1 MTLLAISID
10 GTQLLLACT
19 GIVIAVFALIIAW
32 RYWLKRTSQQSLEDE
47 ATIISLTNRTKYPKV
62 DIFRWSNTLF
72 RFGLSIALG
81 MTILAFSWTTY
92 DKTEFANLEIGEYED
107 LDQVPPITKDPPP
120 PPPPPPPPVVEP
132 VVDEELLDEDEPEFE
147 DLSITEDTEVTAPP
161 KVEHKPVPPPPP
173 PPPEPE
179 DEGPEFFVAVEEMP
193 SFGDCKDIFNK
204 MERKQCSD
212 KNLLTFLSKN
222 IKYPAIAREN
232 NIEGQAVIRF
242 IVESDGTITNTEIV
256 RDLAGGCGDEAL
268 RVVNLM
274 KNQKFLDKQQL
285 VWNPGKQQ
293 GRPVRVQ
300 FNLPIRFK
308 LQ

>member
-10 GTQLLLACT
+10 GTQLLLACI
-19 GIVIAVFALIIAW
+19 GMVIAVLTLIAAW
-32 RYWLKRTSQQSLEDE
+32 RYWLQRTSRQSLQDE

-72 RFGLSIALG
+72 RFGLSIALA

-107 LDQVPPITKDPPP
+107 LDQVPPITKDQPP
-120 PPPPPPPPVVEP
+120 PPPPPPPPVIEP
-132 VVDEELLDEDEPEFE
+132 VVDEELLDEEEPEFE
-147 DLSITEDTEVTAPP
+147 DLSISETTEVVAPP
-161 KVEHKPVPPPPP
+161 TVEKKPDLTPPP
-173 PPPEPE
+173 PPPEEEPT
-179 DEGPEFFVAVEEMP
+179 GPDFFIAVEEMP
-193 SFGDCKDIFNK
+193 SFGDCADIFNK

-212 KNLLTFLSKN
+212 RNLLTFLSRN

-242 IVESDGTITNTEIV
+242 IVEPDGTITSTEVV
-256 RDLAGGCGDEAL
+256 RDLAGGCGAEAL

-274 KNQKFLDKQQL
+274 KDQKFLKKQKL
-285 VWNPGKQQ
+285 FWNPGKQQ
-293 GRPVRVQ
+293 GRNVRVQ

>member
-10 GTQLLLACT
+10 GTQLLLACI
-19 GIVIAVFALIIAW
+19 GMVVAVVSIIMAW
-32 RYWLKRTSQQSLEDE
+32 RYWLKKTSAQEELGN
-47 ATIISLTNRTKYPKV
+47 ATIISLTNRNKYPKV

-72 RFGLSIALG
+72 RLGLSMALA

-92 DKTEFANLEIGEYED
+92 DKTEFANLEIGDYED

-132 VVDEELLDEDEPEFE
+132 VIDEELLEEDEPEFE
-147 DLSITEDTEVTAPP
+147 DLSITEETAVTAPP
-161 KVEHKPVPPPPP
+161 KVEAKPVPPPPP
-173 PPPEPE
+173 PPPEEEPT
-179 DEGPEFFVAVEEMP
+179 GPEFFVAVEEMP
-193 SFGDCKDIFNK
+193 SFGDCTDIFNK
-204 MERKQCSD
+204 TERKQCSD

-222 IKYPAIAREN
+222 IKYPSVAREN
-232 NIEGQAVIRF
+232 HIEGQAVIRF
-242 IVESDGTITNTEIV
+242 IVEPDGKITHTEIV
-256 RDLAGGCGDEAL
+256 RDLAGGCGEEAL

-274 KNQKFLDKQQL
+274 KDQKFLQKQDL
-285 VWNPGKQQ
+285 FWNPGKQQ

>member
-1 MTLLAISID
+1 MNLLAISID

-19 GIVIAVFALIIAW
+19 GMLITVLVLIYGW
-32 RYWLKRTSQQSLEDE
+32 RYWLNRTSQQSLLEMSGE
-47 ATIISLTNRTKYPKV
+47 KLLANRNKYAV
-62 DIFRWSNTLF
+62 VNIFRWRNTLI

-92 DKTEFANLEIGEYED
+92 ESTEYANLEIGDIED
-107 LDQVPPITKDPPP
+107 LDQVPPITTTPPP
-120 PPPPPPPPVVEP
+120 PPPPPPPPVIEP
-132 VVDEELLDEDEPEFE
+132 VVDEELIEEEEPEFE
-147 DLSITEDTEVTAPP
+147 DRSIDVNTEIVAP
-161 KVEHKPVPPPPP
+161 KVIEKPKLLPPPP

-179 DEGPEFFVAVEEMP
+179 ETDDFFVAVEEMP
-193 SFGDCKDIFNK
+193 SFGDCKK
-204 MERKQCSD
+204 LGSKAERKQCSD
-212 KNLLTFLSKN
+212 RSLLSFLSKH

-242 IVESDGTITNTEIV
+242 IVEKDGTISETEVV
-256 RDLAGGCGDEAL
+256 RDLAGGCGQEAL

-274 KNQKFLDKQQL
+274 NQKNLT
-285 VWNPGKQQ
+285 WNPGMQQ

>member
-10 GTQLLLACT
+10 GTQLLLACI
-19 GIVIAVFALIIAW
+19 GMVIAVLTLIAAW
-32 RYWLKRTSQQSLEDE
+32 RYWLQRTSRQSLQDE

-72 RFGLSIALG
+72 RFGLSIALA

-107 LDQVPPITKDPPP
+107 LDQIPPITKDQPP
-120 PPPPPPPPVVEP
+120 PPPPPPPPVIEP
-132 VVDEELLDEDEPEFE
+132 VVDEELLDEEEPEFE
-147 DLSITEDTEVTAPP
+147 DLSISETTEVVAPP
-161 KVEHKPVPPPPP
+161 TVEKKPDLTPPP
-173 PPPEPE
+173 PPPEEEPT
-179 DEGPEFFVAVEEMP
+179 GPDFFIAVEEMP
-193 SFGDCKDIFNK
+193 SFGDCADIFNK

-212 KNLLTFLSKN
+212 RNLLTFLSRN

-242 IVESDGTITNTEIV
+242 IVEPDGTITSTEVV
-256 RDLAGGCGDEAL
+256 RDLAGGCGAEAL

-274 KNQKFLDKQQL
+274 KDQKFF
-285 VWNPGKQQ
+285 WNPGKQQ
-293 GRPVRVQ
+293 GRNVRVQ

>member
-10 GTQLLLACT
+10 GTQLLLACI
-19 GIVIAVFALIIAW
+19 GMVIAVFILIAAW
-32 RYWLKRTSQQSLEDE
+32 RYWLQRTSRQDLQDE

-62 DIFRWSNTLF
+62 DVFRWSNTLF

-92 DKTEFANLEIGEYED
+92 DQTEFANLEIGDYED
-107 LDQVPPITKDPPP
+107 LDQVPPITYDRPPP
-120 PPPPPPPPVVEP
+120 PPPPPPPIIEP
-132 VVDEELLDEDEPEFE
+132 VVDEQLLDEDEPEFE
-147 DLSITEDTEVTAPP
+147 DGSIDETTAVIAPP
-161 KVEHKPVPPPPP
+161 TVEKKPDLTPPP
-173 PPPEPE
+173 PPPEEEPT
-179 DEGPEFFVAVEEMP
+179 GPDFFIAVEEMP

-212 KNLLTFLSKN
+212 RNLLTFLSKN
-222 IKYPAIAREN
+222 IRYPAPAREN

-242 IVESDGTITNTEIV
+242 IVEPDGRISNTEIV
-256 RDLAGGCGDEAL
+256 RDLAGGCGAEAL

-274 KNQKFLDKQQL
+274 KNQKFLKKQKL
-285 VWNPGKQQ
+285 HWNPGKQQ
-293 GRPVRVQ
+293 GRNVRVQ